1 MRAGRRGTG
10 APVAEVET
18 PWWRA
23 DVLADRRPFLETRG
37 RIVEAIRAFF
47 AAEGFV
53 EVETPILQRSPG
65 NEVHLSAF
73 ATERVAPDGARDR
86 LYLHTSPEFSCKKLV
101 AGGIPKLFTLARVFR
116 NGERGRL
123 HHPEFTMLEWYRAE
137 APYETLIDDC
147 AALVRAAAAAAGAAR
162 LGFDGHAVDPAA
174 PVVRVTVAEV
184 CRRHG
189 IDLLATL
196 ADPDR
201 PDRDGLAAM
210 ARAAGVR
217 VAADDAWSDVFTR
230 ILVEKVE
237 PSLDPGRLTALTE
250 YPAPEAALARRK
262 PGDPR
267 VAERFELFACGVELA
282 NAFGE
287 LTDADEQRRR
297 FLADMD
303 EKERRYGE
311 RHPIDEDLLAAV
323 AAMPPTAGIAL
334 GLDRLVMLATGARRI
349 EDVLWAPVTG

>member
-1 MRAGRRGTG
+1 
-10 APVAEVET
+10 VAEVET

-23 DVLADRRPFLETRG
+23 DVLADRRPFLEARG
-37 RIVEAIRAFF
+37 RIVQAIRAFF
-47 AAEGFV
+47 TAEGFV

-65 NEVHLSAF
+65 NEVHLAAF
-73 ATERVAPDGARDR
+73 ATERVAPDGRRDR
-86 LYLHTSPEFSCKKLV
+86 LYLHTSPEFACKKLV

-123 HHPEFTMLEWYRAE
+123 HHPEFTMLEWYRAR
-137 APYETLIDDC
+137 APYEALIDDC
-147 AALVRAAAAAAGAAR
+147 AALVRAAATAAGASR
-162 LGFDGHAVDPAA
+162 LAFDGHTVDPAA
-174 PVVRVTVAEV
+174 PVVRVTVAEA

-189 IDLLATL
+189 IDLFATL

-201 PDRDGLAAM
+201 PDRDALAAM
-210 ARAAGVR
+210 ARLAGVR
-217 VAADDAWSDVFTR
+217 VAEDDAWSDVFTR

-237 PSLDPGRLTALTE
+237 PSLDPARLTALTE
-250 YPAPEAALARRK
+250 YPVPEAALARRK
-262 PGDPR
+262 PGEPR

-297 FLADMD
+297 FRADMD

-311 RHPIDEDLLAAV
+311 RHPVDEDLLAAV
-323 AAMPPTAGIAL
+323 AAMPETSGIAL

-349 EDVLWAPVTG
+349 EDVLWAPVAG

>member
-1 MRAGRRGTG
+1 MESA
-10 APVAEVET
+10 ET

-23 DVLADRRPFLETRG
+23 DVLADRRPFLAARG
-37 RIVEAIRAFF
+37 RIVAAIRGFF
-47 AAEGFV
+47 AERDFV

-73 ATERVAPDGARDR
+73 ATERIAPDGCRDR
-86 LYLHTSPEFSCKKLV
+86 LYLHTSPEFACKKLV
-101 AGGIPKLFTLARVFR
+101 AGGVPRLFTLAKVFR
-116 NGERGRL
+116 NGERSRL
-123 HHPEFTMLEWYRAE
+123 HHPEFTMLEWYRANE
-137 APYETLIDDC
+137 TYDTLIDDC
-147 AALVRAAAAAAGAAR
+147 SALMRLAAAAAGTDV
-162 LGFDGHAVDPAA
+162 LGFDGETVDPAA
-174 PVVRVTVAEV
+174 PVERVSVAEA

-189 IDLLATL
+189 IDVLATL

-201 PDRDGLAAM
+201 PDREMLAAM

-217 VAADDAWSDVFTR
+217 VAGDDTWSDVFTR
-230 ILVEKVE
+230 ILVDRVE
-237 PSLDPGRLTALTE
+237 PAVGRGRAAALTE

-297 FLADMD
+297 FTADMD
-303 EKERRYGE
+303 EKQRRYGE
-311 RHPIDEDLLAAV
+311 RYPVDEDLLAAV
-323 AAMPPTAGIAL
+323 AAMPPTSGIAL

-349 EDVLWAPVTG
+349 EDVLWAPVAA